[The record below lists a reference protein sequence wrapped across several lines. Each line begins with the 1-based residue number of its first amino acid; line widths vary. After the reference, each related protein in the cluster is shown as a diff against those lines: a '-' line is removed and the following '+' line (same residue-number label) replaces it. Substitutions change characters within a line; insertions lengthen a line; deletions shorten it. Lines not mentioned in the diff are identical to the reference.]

1 MLVACRV
8 TGLSALEGHY
18 AGQRA
23 PAIGPAHRAEL
34 ADQNKRRSDLE
45 AGPTTPE
52 PTSPSGHESRTRS
65 TRAGPRFRVRR
76 RLRGWRGLNYGDGT
90 ATVEIIPLAR
100 PGLTAW
106 SASRSQMRLMTRSA
120 PSFRS
125 APLAMRTKPTSA
137 ASV

>member
-100 PGLTAW
+100 PGLTRMVRIAITNAAYDAICAKLSLGAW
-106 SASRSQMRLMTRSA
+106 L
-120 PSFRS
+120 
-125 APLAMRTKPTSA
+125 
-137 ASV
+137 